1 MRRYC
6 QNSDTLLKGRA
17 TEIQTARLCLRAIS
31 DCDRDHLIALL
42 TNHEVRKT
50 FMVPE
55 LKATSEQMQMF
66 EVLKEMSH
74 SAEHFVRGIYLH
86 DDLIGF
92 LNDVEI
98 DGKEIEIGYVIHPSK
113 KNQGYMTEA
122 LNAAIPAM
130 FDAGYSVVRAG
141 AFEENTASIRVMEKC
156 GMHETTKTEEIA
168 YNGNMHRCIFFQ
180 VEKTQ
185 YA

>member
-1 MRRYC
+1 MF
-6 QNSDTLLKGRA
+6 D
-17 TEIQTARLCLRAIS
+17 
-31 DCDRDHLIALL
+31 
-42 TNHEVRKT
+42 V
-50 FMVPE
+50 
-55 LKATSEQMQMF
+55 LKA
-66 EVLKEMSH
+66 MSH
-74 SAEHFVRGIYLH
+74 SPEHFVRGIYLH

>member
-1 MRRYC
+1 V
-6 QNSDTLLKGRA
+6 KGRA
-17 TEIQTARLCLRAIS
+17 TEIQTVRLCLRAIS
-31 DCDRDHLIALL
+31 DCDRDNLIALL
-42 TNHEVRKT
+42 TNHEIKKT

-55 LKATSEQMQMF
+55 LKTTSEQMQMF
-66 EVLKEMSH
+66 DVLKAMSH
-74 SAEHFVRGIYLH
+74 SPEHFVRGIYLH

-122 LNAAIPAM
+122 LNVAIPAM

-141 AFEENTASIRVMEKC
+141 AFEENTASIRVMEKSA
-156 GMHETTKTEEIA
+156 MQLIEKTEEIE
-168 YNGNMHRCIFFQ
+168 YRGQTHHCIF
-180 VEKTQ
+180 
-185 YA
+185 YAIRRK